1 MNLLKN
7 TLLVASL
14 AIAFAAKPM
23 DRMVAPGGSGNIY
36 PTIISAI
43 EAANSGDRIIIAPG
57 VYPGTITITKSLSL
71 LSNSPGQR
79 YTINGSIALLHS
91 AAQVT
96 LTISSMRLNGGI
108 YENMTNVTGSIRII
122 DSVITGDVSITG
134 EAGITCQLHRDSLLS
149 YVNLTH
155 GVVTGCHLTCD
166 NLPSGY
172 GAYNMSAFL
181 GVPASARLI
190 GNVIGKG
197 ATATTGSM
205 VNVTPNGRF
214 EVRNNVFVTNT
225 ATHVGPLVLCQNS
238 SLMTND
244 PCVFENN
251 SMIHAGTGNPV
262 FLRVNTTSNALNL
275 SVRNNLF
282 VGSSQPVSTAS
293 PSVEVAYNITTMSTA
308 QVDQNTGAP
317 APGSPAINGGDPDAL
332 YTDLDLT
339 RNDAGCYG
347 GSFSRDNFDDP
358 LTSSAA
364 VLFLDAPRRTQ
375 AAYSMQLKAEGFDR

>member
-7 TLLVASL
+7 TLLLASL
-14 AIAFAAKPM
+14 ATAFSAKPM
-23 DRMVAPGGSGNIY
+23 DRMVAPGGSGNIH

-43 EAANSGDRIIIAPG
+43 DAANSGDRIIIAPG
-57 VYPGTITITKSLSL
+57 VYPGNITINKSLTL
-71 LSNSPGQR
+71 LSNSTGQR
-79 YTINGSIALLHS
+79 YTINGSITFLHS

-96 LTISSMRLNGGI
+96 LTISSMRLNGAI

-122 DSVITGDVSITG
+122 DSVITGSVAILG
-134 EAGITCQLHRDSLLS
+134 ESGITCHLHRDSLLS
-149 YVNLTH
+149 YVQLTH

-166 NLPSGY
+166 DLPSGY
-172 GAYNMSAFL
+172 GAYEMAGFF

-197 ATATTGSM
+197 ASATSGRM
-205 VNVTPNGRF
+205 VLASPNGQF
-214 EVRNNVFVTNT
+214 EIRNNLFVTNT
-225 ATHVGPLVLCQNS
+225 ASHTGPLVECPNT
-238 SLMTND
+238 SLLTNE
-244 PCVFENN
+244 PNVFENN
-251 SMIHAGTGNPV
+251 TMIHAGTGNPV
-262 FLRVNTTSNALNL
+262 FLRIDATSTALNL

-282 VGSSQPVSTAS
+282 VGSTQPVISAS
-293 PSVEVAYNITTMSTA
+293 PSVQIAYNITSMSTA

-317 APGSPAINGGDPDAL
+317 VPGSPAINGGDPDAL